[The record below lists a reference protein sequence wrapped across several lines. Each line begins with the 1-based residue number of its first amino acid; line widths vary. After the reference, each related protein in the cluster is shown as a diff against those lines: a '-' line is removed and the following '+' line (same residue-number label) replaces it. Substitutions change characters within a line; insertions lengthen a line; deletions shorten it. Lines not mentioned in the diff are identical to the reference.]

1 MAYGAQTSRFFEVHK
16 KEIVVPKS
24 EPTHYENLQS
34 TTIGTTTRDIDTVQ
48 YNKMPKP
55 GQNRK
60 SKAKKSKRA
69 DFDDD
74 ASEPYSEELNVSS
87 PEVLEMDDG
96 GEVIMNS
103 DWTKSERKNKKS
115 ANKQDK
121 DIVDNEDGNDAE
133 EISDDGEEDDESSVS
148 DEEGWESE
156 EESEEDPDAA
166 AERKLATV
174 SFDTLSKAQSLVPTE
189 NRKRK
194 REEGNS
200 EADEKLA
207 LLRLRLKELQSG
219 RESKAAGKKQQAEAE
234 ASEDEVDA
242 SDSDEEG
249 HNAKKGRS
257 SKHAPTTMSSKR
269 QVTRR
274 RGAVEVPKANIRDP
288 RFDPIADLD
297 REKIRKN
304 YLFLDDYVDSEIK
317 DIKATLKT
325 QRTPKSGSKKK
336 KVKAAPKLS
345 EEEVEAL
352 KRELVQKESKR
363 QAQKARDRTS
373 DVIKEHKQKERE
385 LVRSGK
391 KAYFLKTSEI
401 KEKVLVKQF
410 EGMSEGKRE
419 KAMEKKRRRIASK
432 ERKNMPDTRR
442 VVEE

>member
-1 MAYGAQTSRFFEVHK
+1 
-16 KEIVVPKS
+16 
-24 EPTHYENLQS
+24 
-34 TTIGTTTRDIDTVQ
+34 
-48 YNKMPKP
+48 MPKA

-60 SKAKKSKRA
+60 SKAKKAKRA

-103 DWTKSERKNKKS
+103 DWTKSERKNKKG
-115 ANKQDK
+115 AKKQDA
-121 DIVDNEDGNDAE
+121 DILENEDGSDAE
-133 EISDDGEEDDESSVS
+133 EISDDGEEDDSSAS
-148 DEEGWESE
+148 DEEAWESE

-174 SFDTLSKAQSLVPTE
+174 SFDTLSKAQSLAP
-189 NRKRK
+189 NGNKKRK
-194 REEGNS
+194 REESNS

-219 RESKAAGKKQQAEAE
+219 RESKLAGKKQQAEAE
-234 ASEDEVDA
+234 VSEDEVDA
-242 SDSDEEG
+242 SNSDDEG

-325 QRTPKSGSKKK
+325 QKTPKSGIKKK

-391 KAYFLKTSEI
+391 KAYFLKNSEI